1 MTLTEPQKLA
11 YQKPKLSV
19 VLSFRN
25 EEAVLPELI
34 RRLRAVLRQ
43 QSAEDH
49 LRDYELIFVNDQ
61 SLDRSE
67 EILRNEAVGSD
78 DIRIVTMSRNFG
90 VSPCVLA
97 GMKYSTGDLVVYM
110 DADLQDPPEVIPEM
124 IKAWRDG
131 QNVDVVN
138 TVRLSRAG
146 ESPIKLWVT
155 QLGYRIL
162 RSVSTIDLQI
172 EAGDF
177 KLLSRRFVN
186 HLIQCEENGPFLR
199 GLIQWIGFDRATVY
213 YRREP
218 RFAGDTKFPVFS
230 PKVLRNFFSSALV
243 SFSDLPLQLASFL
256 GLLSSLAAFVV
267 LIDVIIEKIL
277 GRNLPGWTAIMVALL
292 FLSGIQLL
300 SIGILGLYIHSIYLE
315 SKRRPNYIV
324 KHTFGFNNSADLPLE
339 VPPTTNYGT

>member
-1 MTLTEPQKLA
+1 MTITEQSALA
-11 YQKPKLSV
+11 VQKPKLSV

-25 EEAVLPELI
+25 EEAVLPELV
-34 RRLRAVLRQ
+34 RRLRLVLHNQ
-43 QSAEDH
+43 CQENY

-67 EILRNEAVGSD
+67 EILRNEAGNNN
-78 DIRIVTMSRNFG
+78 DIRIITMSRNFG

-97 GMKYSTGDLVVYM
+97 GMKYASGDLVVYM

-131 QNVDVVN
+131 GNIDVVN

-146 ESPIKLWVT
+146 ESAIKLWIT
-155 QLGYRIL
+155 KLGYKIL
-162 RSVSTIDLQI
+162 RSVSSIDIQI

-177 KLLSRRFVN
+177 KLLTRRFVN
-186 HLIQCEENGPFLR
+186 HLIQCEENRPFLR
-199 GLIQWIGFDRATVY
+199 GLIQWMGFDRATVY
-213 YRREP
+213 YHREP
-218 RFAGDTKFPVFS
+218 RFAGDTKFPVFGF
-230 PKVLRNFFSSALV
+230 KVLRNFFSSALV

-267 LIDVIIEKIL
+267 LIQVIIEKIL
-277 GRNLPGWTAIMVALL
+277 GHNLPGWTAIMVALL

-300 SIGILGLYIHSIYLE
+300 SIGILGLYIHGIFIE
-315 SKRRPNYIV
+315 SKKRPNFIV
-324 KHTFGFNNSADLPLE
+324 RHTFGFNDADLPVE
-339 VPPTTNYGT
+339 SQPARYGT